1 MARRSPRR
9 SSPRPPDVPADAATA
24 PYPHRGAHVPAS
36 RFVEQLNAQIGN
48 ELAAH
53 NQYLACAI
61 YYDALTMPRMAA
73 FFYEQALEERGHAM
87 MMVQYLVDTDAE
99 VVIPGVDAPTSTFAD
114 VVAPVELAL
123 AQERRVTDQI
133 NGLLRTAREEGDFA
147 SEQFMQW
154 FIKEQVEEVATMSD
168 LLAVATR
175 NRDDIEDIEEYVAR
189 EHGDE
194 GEDPTAP
201 RQAGAGG

>member
-1 MARRSPRR
+1 M
-9 SSPRPPDVPADAATA
+9 
-24 PYPHRGAHVPAS
+24 PAS

-123 AQERRVTDQI
+123 AQERRVTDQV

-189 EHGDE
+189 EHGGA
-194 GEDPTAP
+194 GEDPMAP

>member
-1 MARRSPRR
+1 M
-9 SSPRPPDVPADAATA
+9 
-24 PYPHRGAHVPAS
+24 PAS

-53 NQYLACAI
+53 NQYLACAV

-73 FFYEQALEERGHAM
+73 FFYGQALEERGHAM

-99 VVIPGVDAPTSTFAD
+99 VVIPGVDAPTSAFAD

-189 EHGDE
+189 EHGGE